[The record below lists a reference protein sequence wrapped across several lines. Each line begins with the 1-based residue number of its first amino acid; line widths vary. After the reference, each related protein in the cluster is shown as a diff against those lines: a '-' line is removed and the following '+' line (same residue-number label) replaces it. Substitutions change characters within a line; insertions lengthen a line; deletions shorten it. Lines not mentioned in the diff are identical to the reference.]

1 MRLTVLGCNGPYPA
15 AAGAC
20 SGYLLEGGGARV
32 LLDCGTG
39 VLARLTAQLPPE
51 ELDAVVLTHL
61 HYDHVS
67 DMLPLIYRCQAMG
80 KRLRVFLPMQ
90 ESGMLTLLREGFDM
104 TDIAAGGRIGGLAL
118 AALPVRHPV
127 PAYAV
132 RLTDEESKSL
142 CYTGDTNTRPGL
154 AQFAAGA
161 DVLLADACFTD
172 ALWDEKKPHLS
183 ARLAGRLARE
193 AEAKRLVLTHFRPD
207 ICVQTLLEEARQE
220 FAPVCAAQAGLTLCW

>member
-15 AAGAC
+15 AEGAC
-20 SGYLLEGGGARV
+20 SGYLLESGGTRV

-39 VLARLTAQLPPE
+39 VLARLTAFVPPE

-61 HYDHVS
+61 HYDHMS
-67 DMLPLIYRCQAMG
+67 DMLPLIYRCQAVG
-80 KRLRVFLPMQ
+80 KRLKVFFPMQ
-90 ESGMLTLLREGFDM
+90 ENPLCDLLRAGYD
-104 TDIAAGGRIGGLAL
+104 TADIAAGGCVGAIAL

-132 RLTDEESKSL
+132 RLTDVEGKSL

-154 AQFAAGA
+154 AQFAQGA

-183 ARLAGRLARE
+183 ARLAAILARE
-193 AEAKRLVLTHFRPD
+193 AGTKQLVLTHFRPD
-207 ICVQTLLEEARQE
+207 IDRQTLLREARQE
-220 FAPVCAAQAGLTLCW
+220 YAAASMAQIGLRLAW